1 MSIWVGEN
9 AKVLIQGITGNQGRF
24 HGAKMVEYGT
34 EIVGGVTPRK
44 GGSTVTLHNLDLPV
58 YDTMNEAIIATEA
71 EVSVIYVPP
80 PYAAAAI
87 KEAAKSFH
95 DVRGEGL
102 IVCITEGIPILDMI
116 DVVSDLEKYPNI
128 RLIGPNCPG
137 IITPGAEGGSKIG
150 IMPGHIHQK
159 LSLIHI

>member
-58 YDTMNEAIIATEA
+58 YDTMNEAIIATDA

-80 PYAAAAI
+80 PLLRP
-87 KEAAKSFH
+87 SPRSPRSSLWPPFQ
-95 DVRGEGL
+95 D
-102 IVCITEGIPILDMI
+102 P
-116 DVVSDLEKYPNI
+116 SQ
-128 RLIGPNCPG
+128 
-137 IITPGAEGGSKIG
+137 TPPS
-150 IMPGHIHQK
+150 
-159 LSLIHI
+159 SL